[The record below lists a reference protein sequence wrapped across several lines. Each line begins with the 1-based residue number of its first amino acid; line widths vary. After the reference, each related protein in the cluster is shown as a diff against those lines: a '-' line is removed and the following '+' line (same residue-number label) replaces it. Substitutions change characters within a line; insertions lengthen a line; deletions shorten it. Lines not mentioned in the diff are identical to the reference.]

1 MKKAIAMKCNKEQF
15 ESIREKLVG
24 FDFKADPLMYVD
36 DNNSYLTNNYNE
48 EDVIGITLCNNDD
61 GYNQR
66 QYYEKWDENIFLDAC
81 GIEPT
86 IYARDYE
93 YFDRNVKRWVE
104 LTKKSSKTLLRIKPT
119 LDYSKEIESL
129 QDKAKENG
137 MKAIITFEKI

>member
-24 FDFKADPLMYVD
+24 FHFKNVNLGNGDFYLVNNFLAK
-36 DNNSYLTNNYNE
+36 DNHLAAMRLRVFE
-48 EDVIGITLCNNDD
+48 K
-61 GYNQR
+61 R

-86 IYARDYE
+86 MYARDYE
-93 YFDRNVKRWVE
+93 YFHKTHQRWE
-104 LTKKSSKTLLRIKPT
+104 ILTNKYSETLLRLKPT
-119 LDYSKEIESL
+119 HDYSKEIESL

-137 MKAIITFEKI
+137 MKAIITFEKR